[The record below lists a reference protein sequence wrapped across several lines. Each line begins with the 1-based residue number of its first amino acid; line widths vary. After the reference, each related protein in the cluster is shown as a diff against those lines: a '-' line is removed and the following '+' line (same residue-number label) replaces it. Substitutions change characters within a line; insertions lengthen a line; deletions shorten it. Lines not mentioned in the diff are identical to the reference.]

1 MYISTVHLLST
12 SGWTPGFE
20 PGTVGFALGPLTTTP
35 RRPMERKSKKIR
47 IYFIKS
53 VREVKV
59 DLKITQNISKHNL
72 THEKG
77 VNCPKCNHIASS
89 NDGLNKHLKSC
100 SKDGAIHECE
110 ECGYKSGTSYGL
122 SLHVKKAHL
131 DFSKVPNL
139 RCQECDLTGF
149 SR

>member
-1 MYISTVHLLST
+1 MYTIFFNIIHT
-12 SGWTPGFE
+12 
-20 PGTVGFALGPLTTTP
+20 
-35 RRPMERKSKKIR
+35 
-47 IYFIKS
+47 YFP
-53 VREVKV
+53 E
-59 DLKITQNISKHNL
+59 HNL

-77 VNCPKCNHIASS
+77 VNCPKCDHIASS

-139 RCQECDLTGF
+139 RCQECDFTGF